1 MTLPEALILPATGR
15 SFCCR
20 GSAGRGAGFPKGLQ
34 LSSPALNRA
43 AADLGSSPLTA
54 PITPLPDT
62 FTVEAYVHFD
72 TLIQGFGSVIAGDG
86 IGGDNNQFAW
96 SFQVRTDGC
105 CGLQPNE
112 LSLFIAFGNQLAV
125 ASSGLVLATNTDYY
139 VAFAIDASTGEA
151 QFWAKDLTASG
162 VLETSAAS
170 LPVATL
176 NGIGVLNIGGQV
188 VGGSFVDGLVD
199 EVRISSKV
207 LLVEELLVNIVEDDV
222 DEDGLPNE
230 SDNCIFVANTDLRDT
245 DADGIGNACD
255 ADLNNDC
262 QVNFTDL
269 GVMKSVFFTD
279 DANADLNG
287 DGAVNFTDLGIMKGG
302 FFAPPGPSGVSNS
315 CDNG

>member
-1 MTLPEALILPATGR
+1 M
-15 SFCCR
+15 
-20 GSAGRGAGFPKGLQ
+20 
-34 LSSPALNRA
+34 
-43 AADLGSSPLTA
+43 
-54 PITPLPDT
+54 
-62 FTVEAYVHFD
+62 
-72 TLIQGFGSVIAGDG
+72 
-86 IGGDNNQFAW
+86 
-96 SFQVRTDGC
+96 RTDGC